1 VLVPK
6 TPLQGPM
13 MALHGLTIQLRGP
26 RTLVRE
32 PQKMPEM
39 VVQRTPRLEDQ
50 MTLGLVPKTPLR
62 GQKMPGMEDQMTP
75 VLVLRRLL
83 AARKTLVLARKTLV
97 LARKKLL
104 QERRK
109 LALMEPRMGL
119 EPPRKLEQKKLRA
132 EK

>member
-1 VLVPK
+1 
-6 TPLQGPM
+6 M

-83 AARKTLVLARKTLV
+83 AARKTLVLARK
-97 LARKKLL
+97 KLL

>member
-62 GQKMPGMEDQMTP
+62 GQKMPGMEDQM
-75 VLVLRRLL
+75 RLL